1 MKPVVRVKAGSAV
14 PAAPV
19 RPVGQP
25 SQPKA
30 RSSYMRD
37 TQSGI
42 IAKRPASL
50 REHRD
55 EVRRIW
61 TRAAG
66 LAMDL
71 LQNSGKLRGAA
82 DQIIADTVGVELQL
96 SPKPDLSRFGYSP
109 EEATAW
115 VRQLK
120 ADWKIYSWNPLECD
134 FRAKW
139 TIPQMTDIGVRHWL
153 AFGESVGMC
162 NYLPASQ
169 RLPGTMMGTKTLLLS
184 PQQLVQDTNDVEG
197 LYQGII
203 HDAYGRPV
211 AYRFEQKRDGMK
223 YKTDYAARDAD
234 GRQMVFHAFDPFS
247 SEDVRGISV
256 LTPVFRKWLM
266 GENVDDATAELAF
279 LQTIYSATLTSDRP
293 SAEAFE
299 AFEAMA
305 GASDHGKDLVG
316 DLVDY
321 YQAQFDRAA
330 ESEIKLGVGAG
341 VSHLAPGEKLDFKN
355 VTTPGPNHKD
365 FIGAINREAAR
376 ALGITY
382 GGYTLDFTDATY
394 SSTQMENAALWPIA
408 RRRTDRIASPHVLV
422 PYGRWLDERIET
434 GMTQFKGGVEAYNAN
449 REAVLWALCVGPSK
463 PTADDLK
470 KAKGQSERI
479 LNGVGTLEQEIS
491 EDGGDPE
498 EVFENR
504 LYWHQRYLDAGMR
517 SPFERGLPSDPSDNS
532 NQNERERAP
541 RREDA

>member
-1 MKPVVRVKAGSAV
+1 MTKPVVRVKAGSAPIA
-14 PAAPV
+14 PASGDQREPMRRGA
-19 RPVGQP
+19 
-25 SQPKA
+25 
-30 RSSYMRD
+30 YMRD

-96 SPKPDLSRFGYSP
+96 SPKPDLSRFGYTA

-120 ADWKIYSWNPLECD
+120 ADWKVYSWNPLECD

-162 NYLPASQ
+162 TYLPASQ
-169 RLPGTMMGTKTLLLS
+169 RLPGTVMGTKTLLLS
-184 PQQLVQDTNDVEG
+184 PQQLVQDTSEVEG
-197 LYQGII
+197 MFQGII

-211 AYRFEQKRDGMK
+211 AYRFEQKRDGLN
-223 YKTDYAARDAD
+223 YKTDYPARDAD
-234 GRQMVFHAFDPFS
+234 GRQMAFHAFDPFS
-247 SEDVRGISV
+247 SDDVRGISV

-299 AFEAMA
+299 AFEAMVST
-305 GASDHGKDLVG
+305 GDSGKELAT

-321 YQAQFDRAA
+321 YKAQFDRAA
-330 ESEIKLGVGAG
+330 ESEIRLGVGAG
-341 VSHLAPGEKLDFKN
+341 VSHLAPGEELNFKS

-376 ALGITY
+376 ALGISY
-382 GGYTLDFTDATY
+382 GGYTLDYSDATY

-422 PYGRWLDERIET
+422 PYASWLDERIET
-434 GMTQFKGGVEAYNAN
+434 GMTPFKGGPDAYRAN

-504 LYWHQRYLDAGMR
+504 LYWHKRYLAEGMR
-517 SPFERGLPSDPSDNS
+517 SPFERGLPSDPSSTADES
-532 NQNERERAP
+532 ERSRTQ
-541 RREDA
+541 RENA

>member
-1 MKPVVRVKAGSAV
+1 MKPVVRVKAGSAPV
-14 PAAPV
+14 KAPA

-25 SQPKA
+25 SVPRV

-96 SPKPDLSRFGYSP
+96 SPKPDLLRLGYSAA
-109 EEATAW
+109 EATAW
-115 VRQLK
+115 VREIK
-120 ADWKIYSWNPLECD
+120 AAWKVYSWNPLECD

-162 NYLPASQ
+162 SYVPASQ
-169 RLPGTMMGTKTLLLS
+169 RLPGTVMGTKTLLLS
-184 PQQLVQDTNDVEG
+184 PQQLVQDTSDVEG
-197 LYQGII
+197 MFQGII
-203 HDAYGRPV
+203 HDAYGRPI
-211 AYRFEQKRDGMK
+211 AYRFEQKRDGIK
-223 YKTDYAARDAD
+223 QKTDYSARDAD

-247 SEDVRGISV
+247 SDDVRGISV

-293 SAEAFE
+293 AAEAFE
-299 AFEAMA
+299 AFEAMTSDAA
-305 GASDHGKDLVG
+305 GKLATDLI
-316 DLVDY
+316 DY
-321 YQAQFDRAA
+321 YKAAFERAA

-341 VSHLAPGEKLDFKN
+341 VSQLAPGEKLDFKN

-365 FIGAINREAAR
+365 FIGSINREAAR
-376 ALGITY
+376 ALGISY
-382 GGYTLDFTDATY
+382 GGYTLDYTDATY

-422 PYGRWLDERIET
+422 PYASWLDERIET
-434 GMTQFKGGVEAYNAN
+434 GMTPFKGGPDAYRAN

-470 KAKGQSERI
+470 KAKAQSERI

-504 LYWHQRYLDAGMR
+504 LYWHQRYLEAGMR
-517 SPFERGLPSDPSDNS
+517 SPYERGLPSDPSSSSDD
-532 NQNERERAP
+532 ERQRST

>member
-1 MKPVVRVKAGSAV
+1 MTKPVVRVKAGSAHV
-14 PAAPV
+14 A
-19 RPVGQP
+19 RPRASGDRP
-25 SQPKA
+25 EPKLA
-30 RSSYMRD
+30 TTYMRD

-42 IAKRPASL
+42 MAKRPASL

-96 SPKPDLSRFGYSP
+96 SPKPDLSRFDYTP

-120 ADWKIYSWNPLECD
+120 ADWKVYSWNPLECD

-162 NYLPASQ
+162 TYLPISQ
-169 RLPGTMMGTKTLLLS
+169 RLPGTVMGTKTLLLS
-184 PQQLVQDTNDVEG
+184 PHQLVQDTSEVEG
-197 LYQGII
+197 MFQGVI

-211 AYRFEQKRDGMK
+211 AYRFEQKRDGLN
-223 YKTDYAARDAD
+223 YKADYPARDGD

-247 SEDVRGISV
+247 SDDVRGISV

-299 AFEAMA
+299 AFEAMTSTSA
-305 GASDHGKDLVG
+305 AGKDLAS
-316 DLVDY
+316 DLVNY
-321 YQAQFDRAA
+321 YKAQFDRAA
-330 ESEIKLGVGAG
+330 ESEIRLGVGAG
-341 VSHLAPGEKLDFKN
+341 ISQLAPGEDLSFKN
-355 VTTPGPNHKD
+355 VTTPGPNHKE
-365 FIGAINREAAR
+365 FIGSINREAAR
-376 ALGITY
+376 ALGISY
-382 GGYTLDFTDATY
+382 GGYTLDYTDATY

-422 PYGRWLDERIET
+422 PYASWLDERIET
-434 GMTQFKGGVEAYNAN
+434 GMTPFKGGVEAYRAN
-449 REAVLWALCVGPSK
+449 REAILWALCVGPSK

-504 LYWHQRYLDAGMR
+504 LYWHKRYLDAGMR
-517 SPFERGLPSDPSDNS
+517 SPFERGLPSDPSGASDS
-532 NQNERERAP
+532 DDRRSS